1 MKRVE
6 ISTKELKDFA
16 ITMSWAIPCLFMLL
30 LPWLFER
37 SIAYWPIIVSAVLLS
52 FYFIYSKAIYPIY
65 RVWMLIAGAIGWV
78 NTRIILAF
86 IFYVVIFPIGI
97 LLRIFGKLQYK
108 TKEDQTTASYWKTKE
123 IELKKEDLERPF

>member
-1 MKRVE
+1 MKRIE

-16 ITMSWAIPCLFMLL
+16 LTMSWAIPSLFMLL
-30 LPWLFER
+30 IPWIFDR
-37 SIAYWPIIVSAVLLS
+37 SISYWPLAVSGVLLT
-52 FYFIYSKAIYPIY
+52 FYFIYPKGIYPFY
-65 RVWMLIAGAIGWV
+65 KVWMLIAGAIGWV

-86 IFYVVIFPIGI
+86 VFYIVIFPIGV

-108 TKEDQTTASYWKTKE
+108 TREEKSNSSYWKTKE